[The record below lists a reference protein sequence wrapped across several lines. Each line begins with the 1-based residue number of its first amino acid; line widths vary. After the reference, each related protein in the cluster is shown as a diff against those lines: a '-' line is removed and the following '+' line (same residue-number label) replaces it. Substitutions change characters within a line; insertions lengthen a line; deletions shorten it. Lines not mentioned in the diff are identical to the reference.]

1 MEMVAERVKHDTTVS
16 LRMPL
21 QTKALIEKAAI
32 TSRKTF
38 SAFVTES
45 ATQHAVDVLL
55 DQCVFNLDA
64 AQAEAFARVLN
75 DPPTPTAKLRELMQ
89 SKNPWEM

>member
-1 MEMVAERVKHDTTVS
+1 MKKTAERKKHDTTVS

-21 QTKALIEKAAI
+21 QTKALIEKAAM

-45 ATQHAVDVLL
+45 ATQQAVDVLL

-64 AQAEAFARVLN
+64 MQAEAFARILD
-75 DPPTPTAKLRELMQ
+75 DPPLPAAKLKELMQ
-89 SKNPWEM
+89 SKAPWEM